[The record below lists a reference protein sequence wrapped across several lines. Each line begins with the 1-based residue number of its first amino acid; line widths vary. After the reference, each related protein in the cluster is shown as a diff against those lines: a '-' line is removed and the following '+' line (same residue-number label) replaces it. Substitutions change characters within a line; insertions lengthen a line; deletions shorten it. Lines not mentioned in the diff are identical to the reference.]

1 MKGKLKN
8 AYMEVAKTFS
18 NCSTAKR
25 LKVGAILVKNGN
37 IISFSYNGTPS
48 GFDNECEDLIDGKL
62 VTKSIVL
69 HAEENLLMKIA
80 KSNESSEDSI
90 MFVTHSPCIK
100 CARLI
105 YQAGIKKVYYEEEY
119 RDISG
124 VEFLRDKCKIEVEK
138 M

>member
-48 GFDNECEDLIDGKL
+48 GFDNDCEYLIDGEL

-105 YQAGIKKVYYEEEY
+105 YQAGIKEVYYREEY

-124 VEFLRDKCKIEVEK
+124 VEFLRDKCKIKVEK

>member
-1 MKGKLKN
+1 MKEKLKL
-8 AYMEVAKTFS
+8 AYMDVARTFS

-48 GFDNECEDLIDGKL
+48 GFDNDCEDIINGEL

-80 KSNESSEDSI
+80 KSNESSEDSV

-105 YQAGIKKVYYEEEY
+105 YQAGIKEVYYRNEY
-119 RDISG
+119 RIKDGLI
-124 VEFLRDKCKIEVEK
+124 FLEKCGIRIEKIN
-138 M
+138 